1 MSPLQSH
8 PGENSS
14 TSINVEMDGESHR
27 AARMDVG
34 PISAPPGA
42 QEPFANPAPSL
53 LLRGPMHGTRLQR
66 TLLFFIISLSVIGF
80 LLNLFAWFVLQCVS
94 GNILHLCILITVK
107 FEDKNLCCTVSCFQ

>member
-8 PGENSS
+8 PGENNS
-14 TSINVEMDGESHR
+14 TSINVEMDGESRR
-27 AARMDVG
+27 AARTDIG

-42 QEPFANPAPSL
+42 KEPFPTPAPSL
-53 LLRGPMHGTRLQR
+53 RPRGPMHGTRLQR
-66 TLLFFIISLSVIGF
+66 TLLFFIISLSIIGF

-107 FEDKNLCCTVSCFQ
+107 FEDKNLCCAVSCFQ